1 MVQGCLH
8 VFPKK
13 GEKKRKNENARRG
26 LKQISFQRE
35 ELLESQFSIWNYIWS
50 ANDLPK
56 NAKALQ
62 ILVNIVS

>member
-1 MVQGCLH
+1 MGFFFVPSLMVQGCLH

-13 GEKKRKNENARRG
+13 GGKKRKNENARRG

-35 ELLESQFSIWNYIWS
+35 ELLE
-50 ANDLPK
+50 
-56 NAKALQ
+56 AKALQ